1 MNHLRRT
8 CLLLLLACLGPA
20 AAGDEAADVAAIEGE
35 LSALEEAHPALAPD
49 RLNVYV
55 TLHPGDDIRLD
66 SVRLLLDG
74 TLLAHHLYTEREVAA
89 LRREAVHR
97 LYRGDMAPGLHE
109 LTVEFTALDDNGLPL
124 AQRRTVRVGAQPEHT
139 RVGIVIGTRDGRPGL
154 EVREW

>member
-8 CLLLLLACLGPA
+8 CLFLVLACLASPA
-20 AAGDEAADVAAIEGE
+20 AADEAAEVAAIEAE
-35 LSALEEAHPALAPD
+35 LSALEEEHPALAPD

-74 TLLAHHLYTEREVAA
+74 TLLIHYLYTEREVAA

-97 LYRGDMAPGLHE
+97 LYRGGMAPGLHE
-109 LTVEFTALDDNGLPL
+109 LTVEFTALDDSGLPL
-124 AQRRTVRVGAQPEHT
+124 AQRRTVRVGARPGHT
-139 RVGIVIGTRDGRPGL
+139 RVGVVIGHRDGRPGL